1 MERFAVLLLS
11 KVSTSLNDSNLNEE
25 VNETSELDNFKSI
38 G

>member
-11 KVSTSLNDSNLNEE
+11 KVLTSLNDSNLNEE
-25 VNETSELDNFKSI
+25 VNETFRI